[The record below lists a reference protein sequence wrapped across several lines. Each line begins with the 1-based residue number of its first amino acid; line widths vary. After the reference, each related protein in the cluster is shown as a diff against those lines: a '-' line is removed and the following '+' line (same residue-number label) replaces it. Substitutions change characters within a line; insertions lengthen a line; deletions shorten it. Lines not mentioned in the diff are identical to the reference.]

1 MWRLL
6 GQVIQTDLSLSLRL
20 RLTLRKVENTRRNKI
35 VHPGRENVGKVK
47 FYWVYFSSELTEEGI
62 SMGKGN

>member
-35 VHPGRENVGKVK
+35 VRTKGPGKCRQ
-47 FYWVYFSSELTEEGI
+47 SEILLGI
-62 SMGKGN
+62 F